1 MKAEEI
7 MKAMRQPVPCA
18 TTAQTAMAVPLIESI
33 SPLAEVARRS
43 WAANGAVRSSGYAGK
58 TQVGVIVWRGK
69 TLNRALEETL
79 KCERIPIVVLTVW
92 TRR

>member
-1 MKAEEI
+1 
-7 MKAMRQPVPCA
+7 
-18 TTAQTAMAVPLIESI
+18 MAVPLIESI

-69 TLNRALEETL
+69 TLNRALEETDFEMRTNTHCGTHCVDQ
-79 KCERIPIVVLTVW
+79 KVR
-92 TRR
+92 